1 MGLSSAG
8 VVPRTEPEEPAWVLD
23 ASALLAH
30 LNDERGAALVRE
42 AMAHG
47 AAISVVNWTEVL
59 SKLAEQGE
67 DPELAAT
74 EMKEAGLIGSVLTIE
89 PITSGDSVEIARL
102 RPRTVKQGLSL
113 GDRACLALAE
123 RIGLP
128 VLTADKAWAG
138 LMAVRVGVQLIR

>member
-8 VVPRTEPEEPAWVLD
+8 VVARTEPEGPAWVLD

-59 SKLAEQGE
+59 SKLAERGE
-67 DPELAAT
+67 DPELAAA
-74 EMKEAGLIGSVLTIE
+74 EMTEAGLVGSVLSIE
-89 PITSGDSVEIARL
+89 PVPDGDSVEIARL

-113 GDRACLALAE
+113 ADRACLALAE
-123 RIGLP
+123 RTGLP
-128 VLTADKAWAG
+128 VLTADKAWAD
-138 LMAVRVGVQLIR
+138 LIAVSVGVHLIR